1 MTVVVKKDG
10 RRTPFYIKKI
20 ESNLDSA
27 ERVFGVTYKE
37 PKEDILERINQRV
50 TEHDEIQSGEIFKII
65 ESELREEPLVLLA
78 FKEFKR
84 TEQESITNATD
95 LDYQL
100 NRYHNKDKSIMN
112 ENGNK
117 DSRTYMTQRDLLC
130 GVIAKAKG
138 IIMYPEEV
146 RRAHIKGIIH
156 LHDTDR
162 SPYQGLPNCSLPDF
176 EYMLANGVN
185 IGNAKLE
192 SPKSIG
198 TAVSILGILISA
210 VSNEQYGGVSVHE
223 VDKLLKPYAELTH
236 EKNIELYKGA
246 GSPANRIEALAK
258 EKTIKDIYD
267 AMQSIEYDI
276 NTMSTSSAQTPFV
289 TFSYGLGTGWIERE
303 IQKQHLKVRY
313 EGLGKDKIT
322 SIFPKIL
329 YFVQEG
335 VNLKEGDPNYDIKKL
350 AIKTSASRIYPDMV
364 NVDDLMAL
372 KGGKKPITAMG
383 CRSYLHYWEN
393 KDGEEIYTGRNNLGV
408 ISVNLPHLAL
418 QSKGDIEAFFDSLD
432 DTLEL
437 VRRGLHVREDS
448 VVNADI
454 ESLPLLYKEGGLG
467 DPTGKTKVRDFYDG
481 DRYKQSSISIGF
493 VGVHNAMVALT
504 GDEDWQ
510 KNQEY
515 NELGLSI
522 VKHLDDFASKIDH
535 EFLSAPS
542 VYSTPSESLADRFA
556 KIDKERFGIVKG
568 VNDVEYYE
576 NSFHFPSNKDIDP
589 VSKMRF
595 EAQYYKYTSGGF
607 MFYVEQNNLSEN
619 LKGMESLWDGF
630 NYFGNIYAGVNS
642 PNDNCLECGWEGE
655 SSFVKDQGYTCPSCG
670 NFNPD
675 RMSVVRRLCGYL
687 GHPNKRPVVEGKQDE
702 ISARVKH
709 N

>member
-1 MTVVVKKDG
+1 
-10 RRTPFYIKKI
+10 
-20 ESNLDSA
+20 
-27 ERVFGVTYKE
+27 
-37 PKEDILERINQRV
+37 
-50 TEHDEIQSGEIFKII
+50 
-65 ESELREEPLVLLA
+65 
-78 FKEFKR
+78 
-84 TEQESITNATD
+84 
-95 LDYQL
+95 
-100 NRYHNKDKSIMN
+100 
-112 ENGNK
+112 
-117 DSRTYMTQRDLLC
+117 
-130 GVIAKAKG
+130 
-138 IIMYPEEV
+138 
-146 RRAHIKGIIH
+146 
-156 LHDTDR
+156 
-162 SPYQGLPNCSLPDF
+162 
-176 EYMLANGVN
+176 MLANGVN

-246 GSPANRIEALAK
+246 GSPVDEIERLAK

-276 NTMSTSSAQTPFV
+276 NTMATSSAQTPFV

-303 IQKQHLKVRY
+303 IQKQHLEVRY
-313 EGLGKDKIT
+313 KGLGKDRIT

-364 NVDDLMAL
+364 NMDDLMAL

-408 ISVNLPHLAL
+408 ISINLPHLAL
-418 QSKGDIEAFFDSLD
+418 QSKGSTKAFFDSLD

-437 VRRGLHVREDS
+437 VRIGLHVREDS

-467 DPTGKTKVRDFYDG
+467 DPTGRTKVRDFYDG
-481 DRYKQSSISIGF
+481 DRHKQSSISIGF

-510 KNQEY
+510 KNPEY
-515 NELGLSI
+515 NDLGLSI
-522 VKHLDDFASKIDH
+522 VKHLDKFASEIDH

-556 KIDKERFGIVKG
+556 KIDRERFGIVKG

-589 VSKMRF
+589 VSKMQF
-595 EAQYYKYTSGGF
+595 EAQYYKYTPGGF

-642 PNDNCLECGWEGE
+642 PNDHCLECGWDGE

-670 NFNPD
+670 NFDPD
-675 RMSVVRRLCGYL
+675 RMSVVRRLCWYL

>member
-1 MTVVVKKDG
+1 
-10 RRTPFYIKKI
+10 
-20 ESNLDSA
+20 
-27 ERVFGVTYKE
+27 
-37 PKEDILERINQRV
+37 
-50 TEHDEIQSGEIFKII
+50 
-65 ESELREEPLVLLA
+65 
-78 FKEFKR
+78 
-84 TEQESITNATD
+84 
-95 LDYQL
+95 
-100 NRYHNKDKSIMN
+100 
-112 ENGNK
+112 
-117 DSRTYMTQRDLLC
+117 
-130 GVIAKAKG
+130 
-138 IIMYPEEV
+138 
-146 RRAHIKGIIH
+146 
-156 LHDTDR
+156 
-162 SPYQGLPNCSLPDF
+162 
-176 EYMLANGVN
+176 MLANGVN

-246 GSPANRIEALAK
+246 GSPVDEIERLAK

-276 NTMSTSSAQTPFV
+276 NTMATSSAQTPFV

-303 IQKQHLKVRY
+303 IQKQHLEVRY
-313 EGLGKDKIT
+313 KGLGRDRIT

-364 NVDDLMAL
+364 NMDDLMAL

-408 ISVNLPHLAL
+408 ISINLPHLAL
-418 QSKGDIEAFFDSLD
+418 QSKGSTKAFFDSLD

-437 VRRGLHVREDS
+437 VRIGLHVREDS

-467 DPTGKTKVRDFYDG
+467 DPTGRTKVRDFYDG
-481 DRYKQSSISIGF
+481 DRHKQSSISIGF
-493 VGVHNAMVALT
+493 VGVHNSMVALT

-510 KNQEY
+510 KNPEY

-522 VKHLDDFASKIDH
+522 AKHLDRFASEIDH

-556 KIDKERFGIVKG
+556 KIDRERFGIVKG

-576 NSFHFPSNKDIDP
+576 NSFHFPSNKGIDP
-589 VSKMRF
+589 VSKMQF
-595 EAQYYKYTSGGF
+595 EAQYYKYTPGGF

-642 PNDNCLECGWEGE
+642 PNDHCLRCGWEGE

-670 NFNPD
+670 NFDPD
-675 RMSVVRRLCGYL
+675 KMSVVRRLCGYL